1 MHKAIF
7 ICTVSLFLL
16 VVSCKNQGNKTEKQ
30 EIQTTSSG
38 AGAGAVAQVEVKEGA
53 FDFGKL
59 KGGEVVTHTFQI
71 KNTGTG
77 NLLIRNIDTSCGC
90 TTPSYNKKPIKPGET
105 GKIEI
110 TFDTKGR
117 SGKQYKVIQVFANI
131 PEKSFQ
137 LTFKADIH

>member
-1 MHKAIF
+1 MHKTIF
-7 ICTVSLFLL
+7 ICTVFLFLL
-16 VVSCKNQGNKTEKQ
+16 VVSCKSQGNKTEKQ

-38 AGAGAVAQVEVKEGA
+38 ASAVAQVEVKEGS

-59 KGGEVVTHTFQI
+59 KGGEIVTHTFQI

-90 TTPSYNKKPIKPGET
+90 TTPSYSKKPIKPGET

-131 PEKSFQ
+131 PERSFQ